1 MIKYLKKSLLVSCVW
16 DVYIS
21 IINNKNGNNCS
32 GGMGTFIYIYITYY
46 NYNFNKNALNIGAIS
61 IS

>member
-21 IINNKNGNNCS
+21 IINNNKYGNNCS
-32 GGMGTFIYIYITYY
+32 GGMGTFIYILHIITIILI
-46 NYNFNKNALNIGAIS
+46 KML
-61 IS
+61 